1 MTPDSL
7 RRAKAYP
14 FDIPSRSYVVAG
26 GSHEELAKSAP
37 EMDIGG
43 CRAVLAVGSNQSPEQ
58 LLRKFPGSDWGAITV
73 IRARLSDFDIV
84 YSPHVAS
91 YGSIPA
97 TLFHCPGTT
106 VTLFVNW
113 LTPAQEKRIHETEVA
128 TGNYHF
134 GRLDGIELQLEMGLT
149 LASVYVYCSSR
160 GSLGNNGGPV
170 ALAEVEAMGR
180 KWPSLNQEEIQALV
194 RDRVAPGLTMDQF
207 IQEAIDNSSIRRA
220 RTEAL
225 MADSLPFNFSRFT
238 PIEV

>member
-1 MTPDSL
+1 MSPDSL

-14 FDIPSRSYVVAG
+14 YDIPARSYVVAD
-26 GSHEELAKSAP
+26 GSHEELAQSVPAP
-37 EMDIGG
+37 DVEG

-58 LLRKFPGSDWGAITV
+58 LLRKFPGSGWGAITV

-113 LTPAQEKRIHETEVA
+113 LTPAQEKRMHETEVA

-134 GRLDGIELQLEMGLT
+134 GRLDGIELHLEMGLT
-149 LASVYVYCSSR
+149 LASVYVYCSRR
-160 GSLGNNGGPV
+160 GSLGHNGGPV
-170 ALAEVEAMGR
+170 ALEEVEAMGR
-180 KWPSLNQEEIQALV
+180 KWPSLNQGEIQALV
-194 RDRVAPGLTMDQF
+194 RDRLSPGLGIDQF
-207 IQEAIDNSSIRRA
+207 IQEAIADSSIRRA

-225 MADSLPFNFSRFT
+225 MADRLPFNISRFT